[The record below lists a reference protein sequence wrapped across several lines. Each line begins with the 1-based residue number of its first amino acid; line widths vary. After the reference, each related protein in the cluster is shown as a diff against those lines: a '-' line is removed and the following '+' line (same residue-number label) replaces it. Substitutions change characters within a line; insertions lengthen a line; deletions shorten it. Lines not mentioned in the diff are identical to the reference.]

1 MRNLFLILLLFSAKI
16 LSGQT
21 IRGTVFEKESGLPL
35 PFAHVFVNNTTL
47 GAASDEEGRFMLIGT
62 FPDEIE
68 IVASF
73 VGYVTEVKTVSFEN
87 KNELKVDF
95 ELAFQESGLSE
106 VELKAKRDKAW
117 QREFRRFEEVFL
129 AVPDDPYKSQIEIQ
143 NPWVVEFEKIKPKRG
158 QNYLRASA
166 REPLKIINRALGYRI
181 DYYLQDY
188 RLIRNGSRFYGQVFF
203 EPLNPTDAEESQGWA
218 EARAANYQGSIRSL
232 NQSILLNAPDSVEFK
247 LYRVLP
253 ERMDRRRTN
262 EFYEELDES
271 ILAVSKDSLLRKPLE
286 NGNFRIFLPGKM
298 EIHHLDKPW
307 PNQYYRDV
315 YHALSWIEAPLGFY
329 DIDRRGVLINP
340 TQLMLSGYLSRQRV
354 ARTLPLDFV
363 PESGLLAQQPPNE
376 ILNDPSSKLNRLRE
390 KAWITTSKPYFY
402 PGETAWLGGRMLY
415 HEPTLK
421 DSLSRVVYVDLLD
434 SKAEVIQSATFPVR
448 EGKLSGA
455 LVLSED
461 LKPGDYALRAYTH
474 WSRNF
479 GQLDEFLTPF
489 VVMEL
494 GYFPTIDLPDP
505 VEYFGEIQVSS
516 SYTLRDSLSYR
527 LMDLEL
533 ALKDGFDNPIDGEF
547 ILSIT
552 DAEYVREFPRINSLE
567 QAMDWLDTALPEDV
581 GTELSH
587 PVEYGIS
594 IQGQFIPD
602 KKRRPLINPIT
613 IVRGDLE
620 DYGQVDTD
628 SAGRFW
634 ATGLY
639 FKDTAQ
645 IAVAAMDSK
654 RKPYGS
660 VRLDSLGKPDPPS
673 EFPRIPYQK
682 ASLPTDEDILDAAGD
697 YILLEEFVKEA
708 KKEVA
713 KESDWYGYGEPD
725 RVMTEDQLAMSL
737 NMMTVLTRMGFNSN
751 SLKFGNYS
759 YGERTGA
766 PLLIIDGSKFPFLEN
781 QEFVDMINSYVPKEI
796 KSVGIYTF
804 GAGVFGMAGYSGVV
818 ILETKRGERI
828 REERSR
834 NFNSKGF
841 QLFDVLGFTEFEE
854 FPKNPPADQYLKK
867 KPTIFWEP
875 DAKTDDGVFSV
886 QVKIPHGVRQL
897 RIRIEGLTLDGEVF
911 NKSIELTL

>member
-1 MRNLFLILLLFSAKI
+1 MRILFLILLLFSAKI
-16 LSGQT
+16 LASQT

-35 PFAHVFVNNTTL
+35 PFANVFVNNTTL
-47 GAASDEEGRFMLIGT
+47 GAASDEEGRFTLTGT
-62 FPDEIE
+62 FPNEIE

-87 KNELKVDF
+87 KNEIKVDF

-106 VELKAKRDKAW
+106 VELKAKRDKTW

-143 NPWVVEFEKIKPKRG
+143 NPWVVEFDKIKPKRG

-232 NQSILLNAPDSVEFK
+232 NQSILLNTPDSVEFK

-262 EFYEELDES
+262 EFYEELNES
-271 ILAVSKDSLLRKPLE
+271 ILAFSKDSLLRRPLE

-363 PESGLLAQQPPNE
+363 PESGLLALQPPNE

-448 EGKLSGA
+448 EGKISGA

-489 VVMEL
+489 VVMEP
-494 GYFPTIDLPDP
+494 GYFPTADLPDP

-547 ILSIT
+547 ILSLT
-552 DAEYVREFPRINSLE
+552 DAEYVREFPQMNSLE

-581 GTELSH
+581 GAELSH

-660 VRLDSLGKPDPPS
+660 VTLDSLGKLDPPS
-673 EFPRIPYQK
+673 EFPRMPYQK
-682 ASLPTDEDILDAAGD
+682 APLPTDEDILDAAGD
-697 YILLEEFVKEA
+697 YILLEEFVKEEVQI
-708 KKEVA
+708 KETMA
-713 KESDWYGYGEPD
+713 ERNYGYGMPNRELG
-725 RVMTEDQLAMSL
+725 EEELAK
-737 NMMTVLTRMGFNSN
+737 MGTWEQVFGRLALFNN
-751 SLKFGNYS
+751 
-759 YGERTGA
+759 
-766 PLLIIDGSKFPFLEN
+766 
-781 QEFVDMINSYVPKEI
+781 
-796 KSVGIYTF
+796 YTF
-804 GAGVFGMAGYSGVV
+804 GEKTGPPLIILNGQKFPGFDLEEFFKTIVPAELESIKVYNDNISKSIFGMLGYGGVYM
-818 ILETKRGERI
+818 IETKKRFKSGPDSEQK
-828 REERSR
+828 
-834 NFNSKGF
+834 FNPDSF
-841 QLFDVLGFTEFEE
+841 QIFKIAGFTDFPQ
-854 FPKNPPADQYLKK
+854 FPKDPPADQYLKK

-875 DAKTDDGVFSV
+875 EALTEDGVFSV
-886 QVKIPHGVRQL
+886 QVKVPYGVRQL

-911 NKSIELTL
+911 NKRIELSL

>member
-1 MRNLFLILLLFSAKI
+1 M
-16 LSGQT
+16 
-21 IRGTVFEKESGLPL
+21 
-35 PFAHVFVNNTTL
+35 
-47 GAASDEEGRFMLIGT
+47 
-62 FPDEIE
+62 
-68 IVASF
+68 
-73 VGYVTEVKTVSFEN
+73 
-87 KNELKVDF
+87 
-95 ELAFQESGLSE
+95 
-106 VELKAKRDKAW
+106 
-117 QREFRRFEEVFL
+117 
-129 AVPDDPYKSQIEIQ
+129 PDDPYKSQIEIQ

-166 REPLKIINRALGYRI
+166 QEPLKIINRALGYRI

-203 EPLNPTDAEESQGWA
+203 EPLNPKDAVESQDWE
-218 EARAANYQGSIRSL
+218 EAKAANYQGSIRSL
-232 NQSILLNAPDSVEFK
+232 NQSILLNTPDSVAFK
-247 LYRVLP
+247 LYQVLP

-271 ILAVSKDSLLRKPLE
+271 ILAVSKDSLLRRPLG

-307 PNQYYRDV
+307 PNQYYQDV

-354 ARTLPLDFV
+354 ARALPLDFV
-363 PESGLLAQQPPNE
+363 PEDQLLVQKPQNE
-376 ILNDPSSKLNRLRE
+376 ILNDSSSKLNRLRE

-448 EGKLSGA
+448 EGKISGA

-489 VVMEL
+489 VVMEP
-494 GYFPTIDLPDP
+494 GYFPTADLPDP

-547 ILSIT
+547 ILSLT
-552 DAEYVREFPRINSLE
+552 DAEYVREFPQINSLE

-581 GTELSH
+581 GAELSH

-660 VRLDSLGKPDPPS
+660 VTLDSLGKPDPPS
-673 EFPRIPYQK
+673 EFPRMPYQK
-682 ASLPTDEDILDAAGD
+682 APLPTDENILDEAGD
-697 YILLEEFVKEA
+697 YILLEEFVKEEE
-708 KKEVA
+708 KVKETMA
-713 KESDWYGYGEPD
+713 DRNYGYGNPTQQ
-725 RVMTEDQLAMSL
+725 VGPEDLEKLSMDEIWGKLRLRGSE
-737 NMMTVLTRMGFNSN
+737 
-751 SLKFGNYS
+751 FGNYTF
-759 YGERTGA
+759 GEKTGN
-766 PLLIIDGSKFPFLEN
+766 PLIILDGQSLPFLTDLEYYDILDSFEPS
-781 QEFVDMINSYVPKEI
+781 QLESI
-796 KSVGIYTF
+796 KVYSDNISKS
-804 GAGVFGMAGYSGVV
+804 VFGMAGYAGV
-818 ILETKRGERI
+818 IMIETKKGF
-828 REERSR
+828 RSQPDLDR
-834 NFNSKGF
+834 KFNDEGF
-841 QLFDVLGFTEFEE
+841 QLFDVLGFTGFEE

-875 DAKTDDGVFSV
+875 DAKTEDGVFKV
-886 QVKIPHGVRQL
+886 LVKVPHGVRQL
-897 RIRIEGLTLDGEVF
+897 KIRIEGLTLDGEVF
-911 NKSIELTL
+911 NEKIELTF